1 MGNHFELNH
10 AVLKEQCVL
19 IIDDDPAN
27 LGAISG
33 YLGHMGL
40 EVLVARDGASG
51 LEKARYARPDLI
63 LLDVRM
69 PGADGFEICKSL
81 KAEQSTREIP
91 VIFMTALAKTE
102 HKVKGFKAGGV
113 DYITKPLQ
121 FEEVLARVTTHLQCN
136 DLRKRLDQKV
146 KQRTAEL
153 EASNKEL
160 EELCY
165 TMSHNLRAPLRHING
180 YVELL
185 LSPCRAGLSDKDL
198 YYLETVAGSA
208 RQMGVLLDDLLQFLH
223 IGRTETQQNSIDMN
237 QALQEALGP
246 VQETCAERAVEWVIG
261 ELPRVRGDY
270 SKIRQVWASLLE
282 NAAKFTRPKA
292 VARIEISS
300 HNGDHEIIFAVS
312 DNGVG
317 FDMQYADKLF
327 GVFQRLHSQDEF
339 EGTGIGLANVQR
351 IVNQHGGK
359 VWVEAEPNRGAT
371 FYFSLPCPDIS

>member
-1 MGNHFELNH
+1 
-10 AVLKEQCVL
+10 
-19 IIDDDPAN
+19 
-27 LGAISG
+27 
-33 YLGHMGL
+33 
-40 EVLVARDGASG
+40 
-51 LEKARYARPDLI
+51 
-63 LLDVRM
+63 
-69 PGADGFEICKSL
+69 
-81 KAEQSTREIP
+81 
-91 VIFMTALAKTE
+91 
-102 HKVKGFKAGGV
+102 
-113 DYITKPLQ
+113 
-121 FEEVLARVTTHLQCN
+121 
-136 DLRKRLDQKV
+136 
-146 KQRTAEL
+146 
-153 EASNKEL
+153 
-160 EELCY
+160 
-165 TMSHNLRAPLRHING
+165 
-180 YVELL
+180 
-185 LSPCRAGLSDKDL
+185 
-198 YYLETVAGSA
+198 
-208 RQMGVLLDDLLQFLH
+208 MGVLLDDLLQFLH

-270 SKIRQVWASLLE
+270 LKIRQVWASLLE